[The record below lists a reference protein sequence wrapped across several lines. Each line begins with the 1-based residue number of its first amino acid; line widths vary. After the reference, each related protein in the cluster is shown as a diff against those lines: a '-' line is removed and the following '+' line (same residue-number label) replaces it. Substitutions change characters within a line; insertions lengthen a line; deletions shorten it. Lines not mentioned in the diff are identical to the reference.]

1 MVEIAGALAAAIA
14 VNLSF
19 LAAAYKGDKP
29 EATRGE
35 EGKALYILEG
45 EYEIARGE
53 NKVRRSGFV
62 CFRSGEIPHTL
73 NPVSMWP
80 SNLPGHASPDRL
92 GGFWKEV
99 SLLSSPLDMSE
110 VLTIAEKYQ
119 LEIQTF

>member
-1 MVEIAGALAAAIA
+1 MHGLSGGNAMVGIAGALAAAIA

-99 SLLSSPLDMSE
+99 SLLSSPL
-110 VLTIAEKYQ
+110 
-119 LEIQTF
+119 